1 MTGRKKSWR
10 SREETGQKRVVLTA
24 ETKAEGPRAAELI
37 IGLAGLAA
45 VIIALLG
52 LLVLVG
58 VLGGQRVGLLFAD
71 GQGER
76 RGLALTVDGQLQRI
90 ACGRS
95 LDELDQIIAA
105 GDRFAVHGGDDVVL
119 LQSCLGS
126 PGRFP

>member
-1 MTGRKKSWR
+1 M
-10 SREETGQKRVVLTA
+10 LAA
-24 ETKAEGPRAAELI
+24 EAEAEGPRAAELI

-105 GDRFAVHGGDDVVL
+105 GDRFAV
-119 LQSCLGS
+119 
-126 PGRFP
+126 RR

>member
-58 VLGGQRVGLLFAD
+58 VLGGSASVFCSPTVRV
-71 GQGER
+71 
-76 RGLALTVDGQLQRI
+76 
-90 ACGRS
+90 S
-95 LDELDQIIAA
+95 
-105 GDRFAVHGGDDVVL
+105 VVVW
-119 LQSCLGS
+119 
-126 PGRFP
+126 P

>member
-1 MTGRKKSWR
+1 M
-10 SREETGQKRVVLTA
+10 VLTA

-52 LLVLVG
+52 LLGLVG
-58 VLGGQRVGLLFAD
+58 GLGGQRVGLLFAD

-90 ACGRS
+90 ACGGS

-105 GDRFAVHGGDDVVL
+105 GDRFAVSAVMMSF
-119 LQSCLGS
+119 SCS
-126 PGRFP
+126 PASAAGPFSVTERTAAPCGRP

>member
-1 MTGRKKSWR
+1 M
-10 SREETGQKRVVLTA
+10 VLTA

-76 RGLALTVDGQLQRI
+76 RGLALTVDGPFSVTERT
-90 ACGRS
+90 AAPCGR
-95 LDELDQIIAA
+95 
-105 GDRFAVHGGDDVVL
+105 
-119 LQSCLGS
+119 
-126 PGRFP
+126 P

>member
-58 VLGGQRVGLLFAD
+58 GLGGQRVGLLFAD

-76 RGLALTVDGQLQRI
+76 RGLALTV
-90 ACGRS
+90 GRS
-95 LDELDQIIAA
+95 APAYRL
-105 GDRFAVHGGDDVVL
+105 RRK
-119 LQSCLGS
+119 
-126 PGRFP
+126 P